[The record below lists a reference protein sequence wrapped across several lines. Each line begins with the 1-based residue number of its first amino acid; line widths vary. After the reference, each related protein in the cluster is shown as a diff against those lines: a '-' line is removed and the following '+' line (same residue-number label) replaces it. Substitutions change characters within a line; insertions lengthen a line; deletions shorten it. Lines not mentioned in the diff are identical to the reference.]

1 MKHAEPRIKIR
12 FWSHITTISMIVS
25 HKQCKWK
32 VKAGM
37 NALQNM
43 TTFWWLGESR
53 RNQTSW
59 CWIVIV
65 NKHHMFPWRKGVH
78 AVVCNYLGY
87 TFSII
92 ITYYLFLRTVITLH
106 NYLRHV
112 CNDASNQWKEVST
125 RPLAASLKP
134 SYSTRWKIQDMTPAL
149 ADWPS
154 AQENAHFMVSLQQKK
169 VKRYGDQIWLITS
182 GRCAS
187 LNLIYKYQV
196 PKRRKHRGRLRRS
209 WPNFWCVWTCLG

>member
-1 MKHAEPRIKIR
+1 MKHGEPRIKIR
-12 FWSHITTISMIVS
+12 FWSHKNKILTTHHHDIHDSIPPT
-25 HKQCKWK
+25 KRK

-53 RNQTSW
+53 RNQTSG

-65 NKHHMFPWRKGVH
+65 NKHHMFPWLCVWLSEFRGGKVH

-92 ITYYLFLRTVITLH
+92 ITYYLFLY
-106 NYLRHV
+106 NYSLYFET
-112 CNDASNQWKEVST
+112 CLQWCKQQRKDVST
-125 RPLAASLKP
+125 HPLAASLKP

-154 AQENAHFMVSLQQKK
+154 AQENAHFMVRLQQQKSMVIK
-169 VKRYGDQIWLITS
+169 YVKYDWSHL
-182 GRCAS
+182 
-187 LNLIYKYQV
+187 V
-196 PKRRKHRGRLRRS
+196 DVHP
-209 WPNFWCVWTCLG
+209 